1 MKTTPAKPSSFIQV
15 LLDMYMFHVVINK
28 SYKRSI
34 FTNPKNQ
41 LVNNSNIN
49 FA

>member
-1 MKTTPAKPSSFIQV
+1 MKTTPTKPSSFIQV
-15 LLDMYMFHVVINK
+15 LLDMYMYRVVINR

-34 FTNPKNQ
+34 ITNSKNQ